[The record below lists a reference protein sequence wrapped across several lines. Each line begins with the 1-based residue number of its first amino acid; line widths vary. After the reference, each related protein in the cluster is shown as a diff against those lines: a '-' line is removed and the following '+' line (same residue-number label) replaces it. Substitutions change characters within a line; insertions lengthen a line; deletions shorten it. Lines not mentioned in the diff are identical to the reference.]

1 MDGQATSTGTTF
13 GGPPSGDP
21 YGTVYKLTH
30 RDSGWVVS
38 PLYSF
43 QGGSDGQYP
52 RAKPVL
58 GRDGTLY
65 GVTLDGGD
73 RGLRAGDGCG
83 TVYNLRPAASAC
95 RSALCPWTE
104 TVLHRFTAARMA
116 LPRYT

>member
-1 MDGQATSTGTTF
+1 MLHTFTGGQDGAYPDGGLTIDRAGNFYGTTF

-30 RDSGWVVS
+30 RGPSWVVS

-58 GRDGTLY
+58 GRTE
-65 GVTLDGGD
+65 
-73 RGLRAGDGCG
+73 
-83 TVYNLRPAASAC
+83 
-95 RSALCPWTE
+95 RS
-104 TVLHRFTAARMA
+104 MA
-116 LPRYT
+116 